1 MKSESI
7 YTSNAPKPIGNYNQ
21 AVRHGDTVF
30 VSGQIPIDVKTGLY
44 APEPIAEEATR
55 VLTYVSNILEAANL
69 SLKNVAKVSIFLK
82 NMSDFPAVSQVYN
95 HFFTN
100 DDNTVLPARETIQV
114 AALPLGVKVEVSCV
128 AVF

>member
-44 APEPIAEEATR
+44 APEPIEEEATR

-69 SLKNVAKVSIFLK
+69 GLKNVAKVSIFLK